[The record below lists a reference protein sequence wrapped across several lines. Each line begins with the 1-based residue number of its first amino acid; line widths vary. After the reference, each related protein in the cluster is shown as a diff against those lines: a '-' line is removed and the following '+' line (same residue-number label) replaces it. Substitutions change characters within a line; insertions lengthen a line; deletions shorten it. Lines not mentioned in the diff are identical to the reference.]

1 MSGATG
7 SGRIDTSIKI
17 GYTLPRFRYVIW
29 ALTALAI
36 ICIAFF
42 GTKNA
47 GSYAGYDAG
56 SLFEPE
62 SYVDTWYTETFG
74 DASGMTDDE
83 LNDYLGG
90 MRNKN
95 LPGVIFGGVI
105 LVASLGVAYL
115 AGEGWVRNVG
125 LSAATLEHSKPSFDF
140 FSAAYANDKAYQA
153 ADHIEKGSSLSLG
166 QYAVLAMCL
175 PAADSGIPG
184 STIDAAGVAET
195 RRDLNDVYGKT
206 YLALEG
212 LTLDAQGHV
221 KPLISSVSSSLPQI
235 GFPAAARTAAPV
247 ATAAAEPA
255 PWFCPKCGTKVIGTA
270 KFCPKCGTKHDR
282 GPSGA

>member
-1 MSGATG
+1 MNGPTG
-7 SGRIDTSIKI
+7 SARLDASIKV
-17 GYTLPRFRYVIW
+17 GYTRPRFRYVIW
-29 ALTALAI
+29 ALTALSI
-36 ICIAFF
+36 VCLVYF

-56 SLFEPE
+56 SLYQPQ

-95 LPGVIFGGVI
+95 LPGVIFGVVS
-105 LVASLGVAYL
+105 LVASLGIAYL

-125 LSAATLEHSKPSFDF
+125 LAAATLEHTQPAREF
-140 FSAAYANDKAYQA
+140 FSAAYANDSAYQA
-153 ADHIEKGSSLSLG
+153 ADRLDKGSSLGLG

-175 PAADSGIPG
+175 PDADNGLPG
-184 STIDAAGVAET
+184 STIDADGVAET
-195 RRDLNDVYGKT
+195 RRDLDNIYGKT

-212 LTLDAQGHV
+212 LKLSAEGHV
-221 KPLISSVSSSLPQI
+221 EPLLGAVSVTLPSL
-235 GFPAAARTAAPV
+235 GARAASP
-247 ATAAAEPA
+247 ATAVTPTQTSAH
-255 PWFCPKCGTKVIGTA
+255 WFCPKCGTQIPGTA
-270 KFCPKCGTKHDR
+270 NFCPKCGTAR
-282 GPSGA
+282 ERRQTN

>member
-1 MSGATG
+1 MGGPTG
-7 SGRIDTSIKI
+7 SARLDASIKV
-17 GYTLPRFRYVIW
+17 GYTQPRLRYAIW
-29 ALTALAI
+29 ALTAVSIVCLVY
-36 ICIAFF
+36 F

-47 GSYAGYDAG
+47 GSYAGYEAG
-56 SLFEPE
+56 SLYQPQ

-90 MRNKN
+90 MRAKN
-95 LPGVIFGGVI
+95 LPGVIVGVVG

-125 LSAATLEHSKPSFDF
+125 LAAATLEHTRPAWEF
-140 FSAAYANDKAYQA
+140 FSAAYANDATYQA
-153 ADHIEKGSSLSLG
+153 KDHLERGSSVSLG

-175 PAADSGIPG
+175 PEADNGLPG

-195 RRDLNDVYGKT
+195 RHDLDNVYGKA

-212 LTLDAQGHV
+212 LRLDAEGHV
-221 KPLISSVSSSLPQI
+221 GPLLDAVSVTLPSLNVHEAS
-235 GFPAAARTAAPV
+235 PAGDVTPAQAS
-247 ATAAAEPA
+247 A
-255 PWFCPKCGTKVIGTA
+255 PWFCPTCGTKLPGTTNFCPKCGTA
-270 KFCPKCGTKHDR
+270 RER
-282 GPSGA
+282 GQAGA